1 MIVPSLLIETSTAIA
16 HLPSVD
22 WAASSGLLPALSQ
35 ALTNPPM
42 VPTPISFVSTILLVT
57 GSDMIPFLPCQPL
70 AITLGATYGV
80 WAYPMC
86 VIGQTMAG
94 VLAFRAARL
103 ASDSEPVLELLEN
116 NLNDEAK
123 TKFQEFKNLG
133 TTQQESQVLLALIGL
148 RLAPFFPFSAGNY
161 LLGAGTGVGLRPFL
175 LATILGCLL
184 SNLLSISVGIGGS
197 ELFQQS

>member
-22 WAASSGLLPALSQ
+22 WASQ
-35 ALTNPPM
+35 ALTNPPSSM

-80 WAYPMC
+80 WAYPIC

-103 ASDSEPVLELLEN
+103 ASDSEKVLELLEN
-116 NLNDEAK
+116 LNGEAQ
-123 TKFQEFKNLG
+123 TKFQELKKLG
-133 TTQQESQVLLALIGL
+133 TTEQESRVFLALIGL

-175 LATILGCLL
+175 LATIIGCLL
-184 SNLLSISVGIGGS
+184 SNLLSVSVGIGGS
-197 ELFQQS
+197 ELLQQ